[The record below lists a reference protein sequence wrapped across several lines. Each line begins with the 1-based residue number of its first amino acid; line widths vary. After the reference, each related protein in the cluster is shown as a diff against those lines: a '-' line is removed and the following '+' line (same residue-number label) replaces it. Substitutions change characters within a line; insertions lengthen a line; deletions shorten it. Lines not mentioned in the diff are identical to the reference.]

1 VGRREPWSTGKV
13 GIYGKS
19 YDGVTGL
26 IGTAVKPAGLA
37 AVVSQEPVYDLYR
50 YLYANRVRC
59 VNSLATPALYDMI
72 AETPGSVQDSPDY
85 NSNGANDLQ
94 RPGCLGLN
102 YADQQDRDHDSAY
115 WRQRDLIAKAK
126 GSTVPLFMT
135 QGFLEDNT
143 KPDGAYEFFNNM
155 AGPKRAWFGMWDHVR
170 GNDADDNGRLKMGRA
185 GWFDETM
192 RFYDQYLKGEAPA
205 VQDPIIAVETSDG
218 SWRAEDAWPPK
229 DAQTVDAS
237 LRQGTYTDDAT
248 NNGTAEGGSPNGEG
262 IWTISPPLKDDAHL
276 AGVPKVTA
284 DVGALA
290 QDANLAVDVYDIDQ
304 DRNAALISRGT
315 SLLPNSGTVGFELY
329 GDDWKLPAG
338 HRLGVL
344 LASSNSEWWAQGDPS
359 VKLESH
365 KSDAPFQLDVQTIS
379 EGEQNAFPL
388 PPAQHA
394 CG

>member
-1 VGRREPWSTGKV
+1 
-13 GIYGKS
+13 
-19 YDGVTGL
+19 
-26 IGTAVKPAGLA
+26 
-37 AVVSQEPVYDLYR
+37 
-50 YLYANRVRC
+50 
-59 VNSLATPALYDMI
+59 
-72 AETPGSVQDSPDY
+72 
-85 NSNGANDLQ
+85 
-94 RPGCLGLN
+94 
-102 YADQQDRDHDSAY
+102 
-115 WRQRDLIAKAK
+115 
-126 GSTVPLFMT
+126 MT

-155 AGPKRAWFGMWDHVR
+155 AGPKRAWFGRWDHVR
-170 GNDADDNGRLKMGRA
+170 GNDVDDNGRLKMGRA

-192 RFYDQYLKGEAPA
+192 RFYDQYLKGENPS
-205 VQDPIIAVETSDG
+205 VQDPNVAVETSDG

-229 DAQTVDAS
+229 DAQTVAAS

-262 IWTISPPLKDDAHL
+262 IWTISPPLKDAAHL

-284 DVGALA
+284 DVGALT

-304 DRNAALISRGT
+304 DRLISA
-315 SLLPNSGTVGFELY
+315 NKAASGPVGFELY

-338 HRLGVL
+338 HRVGVL
-344 LASSNSEWWAQGDPS
+344 LASSNSEWWAHVPTGQQVTVKSAAIQLPFLSCARDATIQGDPS
-359 VKLESH
+359 VKLESY
-365 KSDAPFQLDVQTIS
+365 KSDAPFQLDAQTVS